1 MHTLCIIDYEPLV
14 QERPCFNPQFLRGR
28 MREKR
33 FADVAVYVS
42 NLMTDRR
49 ITSVH
54 TVATSSVLIRVLATS
69 RSMDNTLNYFLL

>member
-1 MHTLCIIDYEPLV
+1 
-14 QERPCFNPQFLRGR
+14 

-54 TVATSSVLIRVLATS
+54 TVATSSVLIRVIA
-69 RSMDNTLNYFLL
+69 SMDNTLNYFLL